1 MKISLKALMIYVV
14 SLFLFPFGFIVL
26 PSYFIKLGLE
36 KDNRL
41 ALISFGIFFVLS
53 LVVSTPMIA
62 IPVGLYIILVFYS
75 ILNLLSSGFNDTQAI
90 TISFVGICVFVLL
103 TNLLLKLNADMSIA
117 DVINVKLNDFM
128 KVLSSVKMDEE
139 MMKSVKIMFEQSS
152 KLIVRAV
159 YAILGLIA
167 FYTSVLNVYIPQK
180 SKKHQFHDFRI
191 DTKFTI
197 AMVALVLISGIVY
210 FVNKDLGNYLLYNLS
225 VFGISSYLLGG
236 IALMFSYLKSLS
248 TPFKVLTVLVS
259 VTIQPFIYILA
270 FLGALNSF
278 KDLRKK
284 ENNERA

>member
-75 ILNLLSSGFNDTQAI
+75 ILNLLSSGFSDTQAI

-128 KVLSSVKMDEE
+128 KILSSVKMDEE
-139 MMKSVKIMFEQSS
+139 LMKSFKIMFEQSS

-180 SKKHQFHDFRI
+180 SKEHQFHDFRI

-197 AMVALVLISGIVY
+197 TIVGLVLISGVVY